1 MCQGRVRTNNRR
13 GEKTVKPADPLTL
26 PLTGVSLV
34 EASAG
39 TGKTTAL
46 VRTYLRALLTTKLSV
61 DKLLVVT
68 FTRAATGELT
78 TRIRK
83 QLAEVHAALTGQ
95 AEPDEFLA
103 ELLKHADA
111 GEDLLLKRVRAAFTA
126 LDDSAVFTIHGFC
139 QRMLADMAFEVGGA
153 FVTEQRDEEQSL
165 REEIAADFWRRR
177 QIDASPAYTRWLLDT
192 FKTPEG
198 LLQKLRDALAVS
210 GKLRVDPR
218 LSADSQRQAEKAFD
232 KAAREAIEQWNA
244 SRTALTQFLGERHG
258 VNRQTYNDKAI
269 DTLLEQW
276 AQWIAAP
283 TVSNLPEKVEL
294 LTIGKLSEKMNK
306 GHEPPDDPFFV
317 TAQRLADSAD
327 ALSGVWWQETFASAL
342 EYLQNESRNRKRHAR
357 EIGFDDMLQN
367 LHEALEG
374 AGGEA
379 LAERIATRFPLALV
393 DEFQDTDPRQY
404 AIFSRIYTGRKGTGL
419 ILIGDPKQAIYKFR
433 GADVFTYMRARGECE
448 QRDRIFSLAKN
459 FRTTGALIGSIN
471 ALFGKAKQ
479 PAFLYEQIPFVA
491 VEPGREIAPLQTGS
505 QDASLTVVWQEAAK
519 DTNDGIEN
527 KGDAVTVLAEV
538 CAREIE
544 RLLVLGEDGKAHYR
558 DSHGKEFAVHARDVA
573 VLVATHRQGDAVQQ
587 ALRALGIAS
596 VTLSNDSVFE
606 TAEAADL
613 ETLLDAVAAPASGSR
628 LRRAL
633 ATPLL
638 GATAKDI
645 AALGEDEERWSECVA
660 AFRGYNLHWQ
670 QHGFSAMFARLLH
683 KQQVIQRTLARDD
696 GERAMT
702 NLRHLAE
709 LAETHA
715 AHHPGIES
723 LMAWLAR
730 ERAEVHRGD
739 ESRELRLESDAELV
753 RIVTVHKAKGLEYPV
768 VFLPFLWDAKNPG
781 KKGKNPAVLAHDED
795 LEPVLDLGSPEL
807 DDRLAAAAEENR
819 AEQLRLVYV
828 ALTRAAH
835 ACYLL
840 ATPARYVE
848 HSALAGLL
856 EVENPLGFE
865 QALKDWCTAAPD
877 GAMHFREP
885 LRAKRTLKA
894 AGERSHGEARAF
906 THTDRLRQR
915 FHIASYSLLAAG
927 AGAAMAERPDW
938 DETVQAAPVVETAT
952 GIHAFP
958 AGAASGTFLHALL
971 EAIDF
976 AAETAEYEADVRRIC
991 TEYGFDD
998 WPDTLVPWLKQSLAT
1013 PLDPA
1018 GCTLA
1023 DVACAQRRDEMEFYF
1038 PIEGLKAG
1046 DLNAVVSKFAPH
1058 GPRPALNFIGVA
1070 GQMKGYIDLVFER
1083 DGRYWIV
1090 DYKSNRLGSE
1100 ASAYTQDAL
1109 DRAMAE
1115 HRYDLQYLIYTVALH
1130 RYLASRIPNYDYEQH
1145 FGGVMYLFLRG
1156 MAPDAPAPRGVWHTR
1171 PAWADVQGLDA
1182 LLAGKRDE

>member
-1 MCQGRVRTNNRR
+1 MR
-13 GEKTVKPADPLTL
+13 PADPLTL
-26 PLTGVSLV
+26 PLEGVSLV

-46 VRTYLRALLTTKLSV
+46 VRTYLRALLTTGLTV

-95 AEPDEFLA
+95 TEPDESLA
-103 ELLKHADA
+103 ELLEHTDADD
-111 GEDLLLKRVRAAFTA
+111 ELLLRRVRAAFTA

-165 REEIAADFWRRR
+165 REEIAADFWRWR
-177 QIDASPAYTRWLLDT
+177 QADASPAYARWLLDT
-192 FKTPEG
+192 FGDPEG
-198 LLQKLRDALAVS
+198 LLKQLRDALAVS
-210 GKLRVDPR
+210 GELRVDPR
-218 LSADSQRQAEKAFD
+218 VSADSQRQAEKAFE

-244 SRTALTQFLGERHG
+244 SRTAVTQFLDERPG
-258 VNRQTYNDKAI
+258 VNRQTYNDKAV
-269 DTLLEQW
+269 DALLEQW

-306 GHEPPDDPFFV
+306 GHEPPDDPFFA
-317 TAQRLADSAD
+317 TAQRLVDSAD
-327 ALSGVWWQETFASAL
+327 ALSDAWWQETFVSAYD
-342 EYLQNESRNRKRHAR
+342 YLQDESHSRKQHAR

-367 LHEALEG
+367 LHEALVG

-379 LAERIATRFPLALV
+379 LAGRIAERFPLALV

-404 AIFSRIYTGRKGTGL
+404 AIFSRIYKGRKDSGL

-433 GADVFTYMRARGECE
+433 GADVFTYMRARSDCE
-448 QRDRIFSLAKN
+448 KRERVFSLAKN

-471 ALFGKAKQ
+471 ALFGNAKQ

-505 QDASLTVVWQEAAK
+505 QDAPLTVVWQEAAK
-519 DTNDGIEN
+519 DANDGIEN
-527 KGDAVTVLAEV
+527 KGDAVSVLAEV

-558 DSHGKEFAVHARDVA
+558 DSDGREFAVRARDVA

-587 ALRALGIAS
+587 ALRTLGIAS

-606 TAEAADL
+606 TTEATDL
-613 ETLLDAVAAPASGSR
+613 ETLLGAVAAPASGSR

-638 GATAKDI
+638 GATAEDI
-645 AALGEDEERWSECVA
+645 VALGEDEELWSERVA
-660 AFRGYNLHWQ
+660 AFRDYNLHWQ
-670 QHGFSAMFARLLH
+670 QHGFSAMFARLLRE
-683 KQQVIQRTLARDD
+683 QRVIERTLARED

-715 AHHPGIES
+715 SQHPGIES
-723 LMAWLAR
+723 LLAWLAR

-739 ESRELRLESDAELV
+739 ESRELRLESDDELV

-768 VFLPFLWDAKNPG
+768 VFLPFLWDARKPANND
-781 KKGKNPAVLAHDED
+781 KYPAVLAHDDD
-795 LEPVLDLGSPEL
+795 LEPVLDLGSGALGE
-807 DDRLAAAAEENR
+807 REEAAFEEHR
-819 AEQLRLVYV
+819 AEQVRLAYV

-840 ATPARYVE
+840 GTPAKYAE

-856 EVENPLGFE
+856 EVENPLDFE
-865 QALKDWCTAAPD
+865 AALKGWCTAAPH
-877 GAMHFREP
+877 GAMRFREP
-885 LRAKRTLKA
+885 LRAKRALKA
-894 AGERSHGEARAF
+894 AGVRPHGEGRAF
-906 THTDRLRQR
+906 THTDRLHQR
-915 FHIASYSLLAAG
+915 FYIASYSLLAAN
-927 AGAAMAERPDW
+927 AGGAMAERPDW
-938 DETVQAAPVVETAT
+938 DETVQAAPAVETAT

-976 AAETAEYEADVRRIC
+976 DGEPAGHESTVRRVC
-991 TEYGFDD
+991 AEYGFDD
-998 WPDTLVPWLKQSLAT
+998 WADTLVPWLADLFAT

-1023 DVACAQRRDEMEFYF
+1023 DIARPQRRDEMEFYF
-1038 PIEGLKAG
+1038 PIAGLEA
-1046 DLNAVVSKFAPH
+1046 DALDAAVSTFAPR
-1058 GPRPALNFIGVA
+1058 GSRPVLNFADVA
-1070 GQMKGYIDLVFER
+1070 GQMKGYIDLIFER

-1100 ASAYTQDAL
+1100 VTAYSKEAL
-1109 DRAMAE
+1109 DRAMTE

-1130 RYLASRIPNYDYEQH
+1130 RYLATRIPNYAYEQH

-1156 MAPDAPAPRGVWHTR
+1156 MARDAPAPRGVWHTR
-1171 PAWADVQGLDA
+1171 PAWEDVQRLDA
-1182 LLAGKRDE
+1182 LLGGQHA